1 MRAAQQTTVALLAV
15 GAVALD
21 QRDIDECTDYA
32 MEVYSTLAAVPTP
45 EDSLYSFLAE
55 QTQLATVTE
64 LCQVPQVTGSLAG
77 EYTSYVSS
85 LTSWMDE
92 NSGIVESLIEACSD
106 VPEVQDLINGMPVPT
121 MCSNI
126 TWADGGSDDK
136 TTASDA
142 TTIAAVTTPAAT
154 TATATTVVT
163 PTPGSDN
170 DGEDSGDDN
179 SGDDNAGPD
188 GGNAAGRQTVAI
200 GAALAAVGALVVA
213 L

>member
-1 MRAAQQTTVALLAV
+1 MRVAQQTTVALLAV

-21 QRDIDECTDYA
+21 QRDINECTDYA
-32 MEVYSTLAAVPTP
+32 SEVYSTLMDMPTP
-45 EDSLYSFLAE
+45 DPSLYSFLAE

-64 LCQVPQVTGSLAG
+64 LCQIPQVTGSLAG

-85 LTSWMDE
+85 VTSWIGE
-92 NSGIVESLIEACSD
+92 HSGIIESLVEACSD
-106 VPEVQDLINGMPVPT
+106 VPEIQSLLSAMPIPT

-126 TWADGGSDDK
+126 SWADGGSDAK
-136 TTASDA
+136 TTA
-142 TTIAAVTTPAAT
+142 T
-154 TATATTVVT
+154 
-163 PTPGSDN
+163 
-170 DGEDSGDDN
+170 DSGNDN
-179 SGDDNAGPD
+179 SADD